1 MKAKRDVLLIKLKKY
16 EFLLAKCNY
25 FFVKIYRILN
35 SFLYLC
41 ARLEEKRLKN
51 RTIHRVYNTYNIVL
65 KY

>member
-1 MKAKRDVLLIKLKKY
+1 MKAKRGVLLIKLKKC

-25 FFVKIYRILN
+25 FFAKIYRILN

-41 ARLEEKRLKN
+41 GRLEEKRLKN